1 MSSTFSTCLC
11 RGPLTHCCLQTA
23 ANPIRRVES
32 TNMSRVLLIISD
44 FRLSLDTSCIYAQT
58 WQEIP
63 AVTECTVSPCT
74 HTYSCFHTCIQL
86 GHISCPH
93 SFKAVAPIISV
104 CLLLLMQL
112 CAHQSVRS
120 ILFVV
125 NSFLRLTTMPFTASR
140 SKNLCAH
147 LQTGCASTTHQTS
160 TRGTCAMSE
169 QQLA

>member
-1 MSSTFSTCLC
+1 MHKHGRKYL
-11 RGPLTHCCLQTA
+11 
-23 ANPIRRVES
+23 
-32 TNMSRVLLIISD
+32 
-44 FRLSLDTSCIYAQT
+44 LSLSVRRLPALTLAAAF
-58 WQEIP
+58 IP
-63 AVTECTVSPCT
+63 AYSSVTFPV
-74 HTYSCFHTCIQL
+74 HTL
-86 GHISCPH
+86 
-93 SFKAVAPIISV
+93 KAVAPIISV